1 MPTTVT
7 TLLQQLDQGNA
18 KFSDVLDVINAH
30 YDFTATAFDNGSV
43 HNAAGENS
51 GSCRV
56 FAYAQLQGLNAE
68 DTVKLFAEHAA
79 SVFAHPEGNDH
90 QNIRNFIQHGWA
102 GVKMAGTAL
111 SPKG

>member
-1 MPTTVT
+1 MTTSVS
-7 TLLQQLDQGNA
+7 TLLQTLDQGCA
-18 KFSDVLDVINAH
+18 QFSDVLAFINER
-30 YDFTATAFDNGSV
+30 YEFTPTAFDNGSV

-56 FAYAQLQGLNAE
+56 FAFAQLNDLSID

-79 SVFAHPEGNDH
+79 SVRAHPDGTDH

-102 GVKMAGTAL
+102 GIKMAGTAL
-111 SPKG
+111 HAKA

>member
-1 MPTTVT
+1 MSTPVS
-7 TLLQQLDQGNA
+7 TLLQHIDQGNA
-18 KFSDVLDVINAH
+18 KFSDVLDFINAR

-56 FAYAQLQGLNAE
+56 FAFAQLQGLSAV

-79 SVFAHPEGNDH
+79 SVHAHPEGTDH

-102 GVKMAGTAL
+102 GIKMAGTAL
-111 SPKG
+111 TPKA